1 MDRRD
6 DITHQRRTKMAT
18 KQIPYLLALVCLL
31 STACTIGV
39 VQRQKV
45 EAPAATAAGTP
56 TLDLAAQATI
66 GALSTQNAAL
76 STQVA
81 ADAQVDPT
89 ETPTASPTA
98 TPVPTTTPTAL
109 PTRPPTKVPTPTP
122 TPCTIA
128 LGSAFRFRL
137 SSRPEA
143 TAALGCPLFG
153 QQTMWTAEQ
162 VFQGGRM
169 LWKKDRDLAYI
180 LFNDSG
186 TYLVLDDPYIEGDP
200 DDACPELGDAPE
212 GLFKPVRGFNRQW
225 CNTPDVRNRL
235 GWALEKEAGYDA
247 TWQEFEDGLALLNRV
262 EHIFILYEDGMW
274 QYVE

>member
-1 MDRRD
+1 
-6 DITHQRRTKMAT
+6 MAT
-18 KQIPYLLALVCLL
+18 KRTLYLLVLIFPLL
-31 STACTIGV
+31 TACTIGI
-39 VQRQKV
+39 VQREEV
-45 EAPAATAAGTP
+45 VNTSGANVASP
-56 TLDLAAQATI
+56 TIDPVVQATI

-81 ADAQVDPT
+81 VNAQVNPT
-89 ETPTASPTA
+89 GTPTVS
-98 TPVPTTTPTAL
+98 PTTTPIPTAL

-122 TPCTIA
+122 CAIA

-153 QQTMWTAEQ
+153 QQTIWTAEQ

-212 GLFKPVRGFNRQW
+212 GLLKPVRGFNRQW

-247 TWQEFEDGLALLNRV
+247 TWQEFEDGLALLNRA